1 MIYEFMNSPVTN
13 TTIQFVIWC
22 ILILVMMFYE
32 IHTANLDKVELK
44 SEDYFWTLIISAV
57 ISTGLTYFWMII
69 IPIVG
74 ACLLVYFAIY
84 ILKSLSKAIIMIHT
98 KKDD

>member
-22 ILILVMMFYE
+22 ILILVMIFYV
-32 IHTANLDKVELK
+32 IHTANLDKLELNT
-44 SEDYFWTLIISAV
+44 EDYFWTLIISSV

-69 IPIVG
+69 IPIVV
-74 ACLLVYFAIY
+74 ACLLVYFVIY
-84 ILKSLSKAIIMIHT
+84 ILKSLSKALIMMHS
-98 KKDD
+98 KKDG